1 MDFKLLRLFKLPVLL
16 PPKLKAHL
24 FLPALGLELGVL
36 GVLELTKVVLL
47 ELGVALIIIG
57 EFKDKWES
65 SDIVMRFST
74 L

>member
-1 MDFKLLRLFKLPVLL
+1 MRLFKLPVLL

-36 GVLELTKVVLL
+36 GVLELTIVVLL

>member
-36 GVLELTKVVLL
+36 GVLELTIVVLL

-57 EFKDKWES
+57 EFKDKGES

>member
-36 GVLELTKVVLL
+36 GVLELTIVVLL